1 MTIKMA
7 AMTWTR
13 TDISDKFSVIFSHG
27 IRSINFGQDIKIE
40 NFTKHSGNYFAI
52 VETIFAYK
60 NAKNLRKFP
69 KKSNKS

>member
-27 IRSINFGQDIKIE
+27 IRSIG
-40 NFTKHSGNYFAI
+40 AC
-52 VETIFAYK
+52 
-60 NAKNLRKFP
+60 NLNLHLQMKCTHYMYHYDYWYDVYYVYAHVYC
-69 KKSNKS
+69 SN